1 MIYDYVVSL
10 KAEMEPD
17 KLDWQIIEIL
27 EKNGR
32 TPNNDIAK
40 QLGVSEGTIRN
51 RINRLIDSEF
61 LRIRGQTNPN
71 ERKDETFVYMGIKIA
86 VNRDSLKIAKAISE
100 LSNVKAVS
108 IVTGRYDLLVE
119 VFVEPYNL
127 IKFLSTELAKIDS
140 ITAVESIIALHCEN
154 KYV

>member
-1 MIYDYVVSL
+1 MTGN
-10 KAEMEPD
+10 MEPD
-17 KLDWQIIEIL
+17 KLDWQIIGIL

-40 QLGVSEGTIRN
+40 QLGVSEGTVRN
-51 RINRLIDSEF
+51 RINRLIDSNF
-61 LRIRGQTNPN
+61 LRIRGETNPN

-86 VNRDSLKIAKAISE
+86 VNRDSMKIAKAIAQ
-100 LSNVKAVS
+100 LPNVKAVS
-108 IVTGRYDLLVE
+108 IVTGRFDLLVE

-127 IKFLSTELAKIDS
+127 INFLSTELAKIDS
-140 ITAVESIIALHCEN
+140 ITSVESIIALHCEN

>member
-1 MIYDYVVSL
+1 
-10 KAEMEPD
+10 MEID
-17 KLDWQIIEIL
+17 ELDWRIIGIL

-40 QLGVSEGTIRN
+40 KIGVSEGTVRN
-51 RINRLIDSEF
+51 RINKLTENDF

-71 ERKDETFVYMGIKIA
+71 QRRDESFVYMGIKIA
-86 VNRDSLKIAKAISE
+86 LNRDSMKVAQAISS
-100 LSNVKAVS
+100 LKNVKAVS
-108 IVTGRYDLLVE
+108 VVTGRYDLLVE
-119 VFVEPYNL
+119 VFVEPHNI

-140 ITAVESIIALHCEN
+140 ITDVESFIALHCEN